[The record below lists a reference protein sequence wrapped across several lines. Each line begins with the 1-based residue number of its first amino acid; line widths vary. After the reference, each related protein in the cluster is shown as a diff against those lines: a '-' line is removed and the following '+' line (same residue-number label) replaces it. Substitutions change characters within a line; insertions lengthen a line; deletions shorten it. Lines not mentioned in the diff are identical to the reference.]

1 MDVEVN
7 NIGLPHP
14 PSQRHILTDVTAND
28 PIGWFPFTGKTDLNL
43 AVLRVDFQGPSSS
56 KKQGAE
62 PFQRMALQQTHG
74 YSCQSKRALASQS
87 VAPTRPVW
95 EWVGVNPS
103 WTNPGW
109 LIGLIWAPRHSPNVI
124 VIFATQMVAPHF
136 NSSAVSGGDQQTF
149 WQGAVWVASDVEIRG
164 GRAHP
169 RRLRIDWKQI

>member
-1 MDVEVN
+1 MTQSDDF
-7 NIGLPHP
+7 LL
-14 PSQRHILTDVTAND
+14 Q
-28 PIGWFPFTGKTDLNL
+28 GKRTWIWQFC
-43 AVLRVDFQGPSSS
+43 VWIFKGPAAA